1 MAIPVSRIDFSHTV
15 LCHIYNL
22 LRKAL
27 LQLIDNFFAQAYPPM
42 PNT

>member
-1 MAIPVSRIDFSHTV
+1 MAIPVSRFNFSDTV
-15 LCHIYNL
+15 LYRESNL
-22 LRKAL
+22 LPKAL